1 MIKMEDTTPRRLM
14 KQIGICSLGFD
25 LTDTTPAIDNFSITT
40 NNEGWEQIPQ
50 QNLAIGT
57 AVVANRQYIDLA
69 GYAMDDLTTFVQSVD
84 IQKSR
89 DPLGSNQSLV
99 YVYDFL
105 TTRRITTAELSNFT
119 DAEIPGFVESSVD
132 LMEMIYGEHQTLAVN
147 ANIPAT
153 FITTMADTLGS
164 GNASAADRL
173 HWTRVYV
180 MNPAAIGPA
189 SLTIYSTNLVS
200 QAITGKEKELV
211 YIERLRRAYTQ
222 DPGRNE

>member
-1 MIKMEDTTPRRLM
+1 MDDTTPRRLM
-14 KQIGICSLGFD
+14 KQIGPCSLRFD
-25 LTDTTPAIDNFSITT
+25 LESADPAIANFLFTA

-50 QNLAIGT
+50 QNLALGV
-57 AVVANRQYIDLA
+57 AVVANRQYVDLS
-69 GYAMDDLTTFVQSVD
+69 GYAMNDLTTFIQSVD

-89 DPLGSNQSLV
+89 DPLGTNQQLV
-99 YVYDFL
+99 WVYDFL

-119 DAEIPGFVESSVD
+119 AGEIPGYLESTLD

-147 ANIPAT
+147 ANIPGT

-164 GNASAADRL
+164 GNATASDRL

-180 MNPAAIGPA
+180 MAPQAVGVATL
-189 SLTIYSTNLVS
+189 SIYSTNLVS
-200 QAITGKEKELV
+200 QAITGKEKDLV

-222 DPGRNE
+222 VPGRNS

>member
-1 MIKMEDTTPRRLM
+1 MENTTPRRLM
-14 KQIGICSLGFD
+14 KQIGPCFVQFD
-25 LTDTTPAIDNFSITT
+25 VESIEPVIANMTIT
-40 NNEGWEQIPQ
+40 NNNEGWEEVPQ
-50 QNLAIGT
+50 GNLGQAV

-69 GYAMDDLTTFVQSVD
+69 GYTMDELTTFIQSVD

-89 DPLGSNQSLV
+89 DPLGSNQQLV

-119 DAEIPGFVESSVD
+119 TGEIPGYLESTLD

-147 ANIPAT
+147 ANIPGT
-153 FITTMADTLGS
+153 FITTMGGTLGS
-164 GNASAADRL
+164 GNATASDRL

-180 MNPAAIGPA
+180 MLPPG
-189 SLTIYSTNLVS
+189 LGVTQLGIYSTNLVS
-200 QAITGKEKELV
+200 QAITGKEKDLV

-222 DPGRNE
+222 DPGRNA

>member
-1 MIKMEDTTPRRLM
+1 M
-14 KQIGICSLGFD
+14 KQIGPCFVQFDVESLE
-25 LTDTTPAIDNFSITT
+25 PVIANMAISN
-40 NNEGWEQIPQ
+40 NNEGWEEIPQ
-50 QNLAIGT
+50 QNLGAAV

-69 GYAMDDLTTFVQSVD
+69 GYSMDDLTTFIQSVD

-89 DPLGSNQSLV
+89 DPLGANQQLV

-119 DAEIPGFVESSVD
+119 SAVIPGYVESTLD

-147 ANIPAT
+147 ANIPGT
-153 FITTMADTLGS
+153 FITTMGDTLGS
-164 GNASAADRL
+164 GNATASDRL
-173 HWTRVYV
+173 HWTRVYE
-180 MNPAAIGPA
+180 MHPAG
-189 SLTIYSTNLVS
+189 LGTTQLGIYSTNLVS
-200 QAITGKEKELV
+200 QAITGKEKDLV